1 MRILIVDDHDLI
13 LISIKKVL
21 QIVDSKC
28 DVTTAK
34 SCDEGLQ
41 LLQQAPFDF
50 VLSDL
55 HLGST
60 TPNFEILSACSRLGI
75 RCAVLSGSS
84 DSSLIDSAARHG
96 ACAYLTKTVSAEAL
110 TTLLTLVVKH
120 GVSHAPLVATK
131 VAEHASIETISG
143 KERAVLELLAEGKAN
158 KTIAREMG
166 LSPNTVKVYT
176 QRLFKILRV
185 TNRTEAV
192 LEFKRLSK
200 HG

>member
-1 MRILIVDDHDLI
+1 MRVLVVDDHDLI
-13 LISIKKVL
+13 LLSIKRVL

-28 DVTTAK
+28 EVATAK
-34 SCDEGLQ
+34 SCEEGLQ
-41 LLQQAPFDF
+41 QLKQKPFDF
-50 VLSDL
+50 VLLDL

-60 TPNFEILSACSRLGI
+60 TPNFEILSTCGRLGI
-75 RCAVLSGSS
+75 RCAVLSGSA
-84 DSSLIDSAARHG
+84 DPSLIDLAARHG

-110 TTLLTLVVKH
+110 ATLLTLVVKH

-131 VAEHASIETISG
+131 AAENASIDAISG
-143 KERAVLELLAEGKAN
+143 QERIVLELLAEGKAN
-158 KTIAREMG
+158 KSIAREMG

-176 QRLFKILRV
+176 QRLFKVLRV

-192 LEFKRLSK
+192 LEFKRLSR

>member
-1 MRILIVDDHDLI
+1 MRVLIVDDHELI
-13 LISIKKVL
+13 LLSIKKVL

-28 DVTTAK
+28 EVFTAK
-34 SCDEGLQ
+34 SCAEGLQ
-41 LLQQAPFDF
+41 LLKQNPFDF

-55 HLGST
+55 HLGGNE
-60 TPNFEILSACSRLGI
+60 PDFEILSSCCRLGV
-75 RCAVLSGSS
+75 RCAVLSGST
-84 DSSLIDSAARHG
+84 DADLIESAARHG

-110 TTLLTLVVKH
+110 ATLLTLVVKH

-131 VAEHASIETISG
+131 KAANESIASISG
-143 KERAVLELLAEGKAN
+143 QERTVLELLAKGKAN
-158 KTIAREMG
+158 KTIAKDMG

-176 QRLFKILRV
+176 QRLFKALRV

-200 HG
+200 YD